1 MGRVDRDAAGLF
13 FWRLVN
19 FGVIR
24 ELGPALVGENLG
36 DGGGQG
42 RFAMV
47 DVTLGFGISDSEG
60 TREDN
65 YLWSRCS
72 YVALHER
79 TWRQPRQH
87 SPAQELSTIEW
98 VLKLTK
104 RTRTIGK
111 PSFEG

>member
-13 FWRLVN
+13 FGRLVN

-24 ELGPALVGENLG
+24 ELGPALVGKNLG

-47 DVTLGFGISDSEG
+47 DMTLGCVPELV
-60 TREDN
+60 TVKEPERVY

-79 TWRQPRQH
+79 TWRQLRQH
-87 SPAQELSTIEW
+87 SLARGLST
-98 VLKLTK
+98 T
-104 RTRTIGK
+104 
-111 PSFEG
+111 